1 MTAESIFWAV
11 LPALIVGVVLAIF
24 NRKQNKRDKEAEKHA
39 EARKEES
46 LLALD
51 LQMANAKLAYA
62 TAMALKRGHA
72 NGEVKDGIKAY
83 EQAKK
88 NYFDFMN
95 RQAAEHL
102 TT

>member
-1 MTAESIFWAV
+1 MAERLIWAV
-11 LPALIVGVVLAIF
+11 LPSLLCGVIMAYF
-24 NRKQNKRDKEAEKHA
+24 NRRQTRREREADKRA

-51 LQMANAKLAYA
+51 MQMANAKLAYA

-72 NGEVKDGIKAY
+72 NGEVEEGIKAY
-83 EQAKK
+83 NDARHKYLE
-88 NYFDFMN
+88 FIN

-102 TT
+102 AN